1 MNSQDILAMLLAT
14 TVVLGFAGCLET
26 TDEQTPTETES
37 PPLRLELNL
46 QINESVAIEI
56 KSTDGNATVFVE
68 EYPPEAGQIDLNEEL
83 KSGRSYRV
91 TISTPNET
99 LWVKTINWAEGYELL
114 IHENGSVSVE
124 GYEEV

>member
-1 MNSQDILAMLLAT
+1 MNAKDILAMLLAII
-14 TVVLGFAGCLET
+14 VVLGFAGCMET

-37 PPLRLELNL
+37 PPLRLELNS
-46 QINESVAIEI
+46 QINESIAIEI
-56 KSTDGNATVFVE
+56 KSTDENATVFVE

-83 KSGRSYRV
+83 KNGRSYGV
-91 TISTPNET
+91 TISTSNET